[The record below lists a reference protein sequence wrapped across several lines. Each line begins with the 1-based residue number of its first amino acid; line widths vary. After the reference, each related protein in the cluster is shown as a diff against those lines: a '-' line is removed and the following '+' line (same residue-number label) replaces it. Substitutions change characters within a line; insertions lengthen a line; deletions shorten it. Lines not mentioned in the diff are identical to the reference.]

1 MKVVLL
7 AGGLGTRLSEETDI
21 RPKPMV
27 EIGGKPILW
36 HVMKTYSHYGFNE
49 FIVCLG
55 YKGYV
60 IKEYFANLFLHLSDV
75 TIDISNNKIEVH
87 NSPVDPWKI
96 TLVETG
102 SNTMTGGRIKRV
114 QKYINNERFMLTYGD
129 GVGNVNIN
137 KLIEF
142 HNEKKKICT
151 VTAVQPSGRFGVLQ
165 INDEN
170 DVESFHEKRAEDSG
184 WINGGYFVC
193 EPEVFKFI
201 EGDET
206 IWERDPLEA
215 ISRQKQLASYKHRG
229 FWKPMDSLK
238 DKMDLNELWNANKA
252 DWKVWQ
258 S

>member
-129 GVGNVNIN
+129 GVGNVNIS

-215 ISRQKQLASYKHRG
+215 ISRQKQLASYKHRVFG
-229 FWKPMDSLK
+229 NRWTL
-238 DKMDLNELWNANKA
+238 
-252 DWKVWQ
+252 
-258 S
+258 